1 MGELYRPL
9 AAQPAAKPP
18 EAARYQISSWGY
30 SSSLGG
36 GALSERGAY
45 IVDTQTGEV
54 FAIVGDQKPRSI
66 GKVGAKE

>member
-1 MGELYRPL
+1 M
-9 AAQPAAKPP
+9 
-18 EAARYQISSWGY
+18 
-30 SSSLGG
+30 GG